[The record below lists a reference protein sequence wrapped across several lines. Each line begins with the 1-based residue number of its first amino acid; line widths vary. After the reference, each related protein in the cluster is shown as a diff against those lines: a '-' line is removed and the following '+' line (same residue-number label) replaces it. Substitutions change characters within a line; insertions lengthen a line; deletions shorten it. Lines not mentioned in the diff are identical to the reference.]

1 MHTHYDNLKVTRGAP
16 AEVIR
21 AAYKALSQRYHP
33 DKNPSPDAQRIM
45 RIINEAYA
53 VLGDPDRRTAYDREL
68 AARDGQAPKVAG
80 PSAGQPQQGAEVH
93 TGGAGADSP
102 PFAAGHQGHQGYQ
115 FNPGSQAAYEAATA
129 FYTQTNKRGLS
140 RKAIAALVLVVLL
153 CAAWLWHIN
162 QRQPSGRREVI
173 AAQNAGPSVTWTNPV
188 THASADIDGIWKLSV
203 TGADDG
209 QPVYT
214 FTEANGSAAIV
225 FARED
230 LPGVGFNKYIP
241 AYLRNNAATMPLGAP
256 GIRETTDGHESWS
269 TDGHLIAAPSMRTHV
284 ELRHIDTSF
293 WRLVIVQAQ
302 PYEATDDATRT
313 LKARLWATLA
323 GL

>member
-33 DKNPSPDAQRIM
+33 DKNRSPDAQRIM

-68 AARDGQAPKVAG
+68 AERERQTPKVQG
-80 PSAGQPQQGAEVH
+80 PAAE
-93 TGGAGADSP
+93 TPPPRAATPDGGARAQPSPSSSPSPFSPGAQR
-102 PFAAGHQGHQGYQ
+102 AYAGAGVPKAQM
-115 FNPGSQAAYEAATA
+115 
-129 FYTQTNKRGLS
+129 KRRGLS

-153 CAAWLWHIN
+153 GAAWLWRTN
-162 QRQPSGRREVI
+162 QLPYGGPL
-173 AAQNAGPSVTWTNPV
+173 AAETTQHSASLITWTNPV
-188 THASADIDGIWKLSV
+188 AHSSIRIDGIWKLSV
-203 TGADDG
+203 SGADHG

-225 FARED
+225 FAHED
-230 LPGVGFNKYIP
+230 LPGVGFSKYIP

-256 GIRETTDGHESWS
+256 GIRDTVDGHESWS
-269 TDGHLIAAPSMRTHV
+269 TDGHLAAAPSMKTHA
-284 ELRHIDTSF
+284 ELRHVGDSF
-293 WRLVIVQAQ
+293 WRLVVVQAP
-302 PYEATDDATRT
+302 PYEHSDDAVRT